1 MPYTETGVF
10 LAGMVT
16 MGFAMAGAF
25 FIRFWRR
32 AHEDRFLAFALA
44 FWLLAVNQV
53 VSVLRTGATDSGGPA
68 CAPLRTSACGREPNV
83 RSWRQPAIGGRVR
96 L

>member
-16 MGFAMAGAF
+16 MGFVMAGAF

-53 VSVLRTGATDSGGPA
+53 VSVLRTGATDSGGSYVIRLGA
-68 CAPLRTSACGREPNV
+68 FVLMVAAALRKNKGAGR
-83 RSWRQPAIGGRVR
+83 
-96 L
+96 